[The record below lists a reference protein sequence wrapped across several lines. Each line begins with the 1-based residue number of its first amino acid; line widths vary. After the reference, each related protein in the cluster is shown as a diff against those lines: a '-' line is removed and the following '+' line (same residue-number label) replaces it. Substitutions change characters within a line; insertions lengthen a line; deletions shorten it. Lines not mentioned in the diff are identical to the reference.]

1 MSEERARKLREQIAL
16 YDHQYYVLDSP
27 GIPDSEYDALFREL
41 QEIEASHPEWIT
53 ADSPT
58 QRVGG
63 QPRTGFREVRHHVPM
78 LSLANG
84 FSEEDIRSFDRRV
97 RADLGMDEVEY
108 ACEPK
113 FDGLAVSLVYEGGVL
128 VEGSTR
134 GDGTTGEEV
143 TANLRT
149 IAAIPLRLPL
159 PRPPERLEVRGEVLM
174 FKKDFEALNEVQAR
188 EGEKLFVNPR
198 NAAAGALRQLDPRLT
213 ARRPLF
219 FFAYGVGETIG
230 FSLPD
235 THSGL
240 LDLLSS
246 LHFPVAIQR
255 RVVVG
260 ATGLLGFFSELQD
273 RRESLPYQVDGVVYK
288 VNHRAL
294 QETLGFVSRA
304 PRFAIAHKFPA
315 EEALSE
321 VLQIEIQVG
330 RTGVLTPVARL
341 KPVFVGG
348 VTVTNATLHNEDEV
362 LRKDVR
368 TGDHVW
374 VRRAGDV
381 IPEVVA
387 VMRDRRPAGTRLFRM
402 PDQCPVCG
410 SAVVREEGE
419 AASRCTGGL
428 YCPAQRKQA
437 LLHFA
442 QRRAMN
448 IDGLGD
454 KLADALVD
462 NGLVQTAPDLYRL
475 SMEQLSSLPRMG
487 LKSAENLLAAIEKS
501 RFTTLARFIFALGIR
516 HVGETTAQDLAR
528 YFGAIEPLLT
538 ATEETLQCVPDVGPV
553 VAGSLRRFF
562 FEPHNREVIQRLLA
576 LGVHWPSSHEGEQVA
591 QSLPLQGKT
600 LVLTGTLPHMGRDEA
615 KARIEAAGGRVT
627 ASVSRHTNFLVAGEA
642 PGSKLDQAK
651 ALGVTVLDESQLM
664 SLLEKNHT

>member
-1 MSEERARKLREQIAL
+1 MSKERARKLREQIAF

-27 GIPDSEYDALFREL
+27 TVPDSEYDALFKEL
-41 QEIEASHPEWIT
+41 QDIEASHPEWVT
-53 ADSPT
+53 TDSPT

-63 QPRTGFREVRHHVPM
+63 HPRTGFNEVRHHVPM

-84 FSEEDIRSFDRRV
+84 FGEEDIRNFDRRV
-97 RADLGMDEVEY
+97 REDLGMSEVEY

-149 IAAIPLRLPL
+149 ISAIPLRLPL
-159 PRPPERLEVRGEVLM
+159 HSPPDRLEVRGEVLM
-174 FKKDFEALNEVQAR
+174 LKKDFEALNEMQAR

-198 NAAAGALRQLDPRLT
+198 NAAAGALRQLDSRLT

-219 FFAYGVGETIG
+219 FYAYGVGEAIG

-240 LDLLSS
+240 LDLLFS
-246 LHFPVAIQR
+246 LRFPVAIQR

-260 ATGLLGFFSELQD
+260 AAGLLGFFSELQAM
-273 RRESLPYQVDGVVYK
+273 RESLPYQVDGVVYK
-288 VNHRAL
+288 VNRLAL
-294 QETLGFVSRA
+294 QETLGFISRA

-330 RTGVLTPVARL
+330 RTGTLTPVARL

-368 TGDHVW
+368 VGDHVW

-387 VMRDRRPAGTRLFRM
+387 VVMERRPVGTHPFRM
-402 PDQCPVCG
+402 PEKCPVCG
-410 SAVVREEGE
+410 SAVAREEGE

-437 LLHFA
+437 LLHFS

-448 IDGLGD
+448 IAGLGD
-454 KLADALVD
+454 KLVDALVD
-462 NGLVQTAPDLYRL
+462 HGMVQTAPDLYQL
-475 SMEQLSSLPRMG
+475 TVEQLSSLPRMG
-487 LKSAENLLAAIEKS
+487 LKSAKNLLDAIEKS

-528 YFGAIEPLLT
+528 HFGMLEPLLA
-538 ATEETLQCVPDVGPV
+538 ATEEDLQCVPDVGPV
-553 VAGSLRRFF
+553 VSASLRQFF
-562 FEPHNREVIQRLLA
+562 SEPHNQEVIQRLLA
-576 LGVHWPSSHEGEQVA
+576 LGVHWTADPEGEPA
-591 QSLPLQGKT
+591 RTRPLQGKS
-600 LVLTGTLPHMGRDEA
+600 LVLTGTLLHMGRDEA

-627 ASVSRHTNFLVAGEA
+627 SSVSRRTDFLVAGDA